1 MSASQP
7 PAHPHP
13 QVPHTG
19 PPLPPA
25 TAESIS
31 VSRDSDARGDR
42 SATATSPGHGR
53 GHKSRFRTMTFPRKR
68 AVTACDTCRWKKV
81 KCGNERPVCASCAKH
96 GWPCS
101 YDPRLDHASFDP
113 ASLLILDK
121 LHQTLQKL
129 TEIEQE
135 VKGQK
140 SNGTATTVND
150 PRSSSIATVVAAAS
164 TSPDY
169 GHDSGRDS
177 TQTYEHGTGDCND
190 AQLSSSPSDCLEV
203 PTAFASTE
211 AILTWPI
218 FNGRWPHNLLSS
230 ELLIG
235 TNPSEHAEAI
245 SGKRANVGINEE
257 NVPFL
262 VESFLQLVHSK
273 NPVFHTQQVREAARH
288 VTECGFGWDASSCIV
303 LLACALGAVARPYI
317 PSSEISSL
325 SGSGRTSLD
334 DTSDLLQTGNAFYQV
349 ARKRFGLLDQS
360 IMAGQCHMLSGIYLM
375 YTLKP
380 LEAWIAFHQAGSTY
394 SLHLKRQAALQERNS
409 GMDIDVTDS
418 QSERRLEQRLYWTV
432 LKSECEI
439 RVQLDLPQSN
449 LCKLDYPFLF
459 PSPPSNGSPVQ
470 SPASIPSTSSQRLQ
484 HAEEQSWFYYLSEIA
499 LRRIENRVLNAFYTE
514 DHQYWLQM
522 DLSVMM
528 SAAEDIEIQME
539 TWYASL
545 PTSIQ
550 FDNTVHQA
558 SDELRFVTQG
568 RSLLIRGLL
577 YRPFLYY
584 AIHSSQIRTHWDLNT
599 RLQVFVQKALTISV
613 ACDTGTAITHRHHGT
628 WYSLRESIT
637 NALMLLAAHAAGL
650 ITVNLQPSLLPQV
663 QGVDDNQRYAR
674 TLRICIEK
682 LRYWEA
688 EAPPDIALSRRIIEE
703 LMAMSDVELN

>member
-1 MSASQP
+1 M
-7 PAHPHP
+7 
-13 QVPHTG
+13 
-19 PPLPPA
+19 
-25 TAESIS
+25 
-31 VSRDSDARGDR
+31 
-42 SATATSPGHGR
+42 
-53 GHKSRFRTMTFPRKR
+53 
-68 AVTACDTCRWKKV
+68 
-81 KCGNERPVCASCAKH
+81 
-96 GWPCS
+96 
-101 YDPRLDHASFDP
+101 
-113 ASLLILDK
+113 
-121 LHQTLQKL
+121 
-129 TEIEQE
+129 
-135 VKGQK
+135 KGQK
-140 SNGTATTVND
+140 GNGPNSTTSAIND
-150 PRSSSIATVVAAAS
+150 SRLSSVATVLGAAS
-164 TSPDY
+164 TSPDH
-169 GHDSGRDS
+169 GHDTGRDS
-177 TQTYEHGTGDCND
+177 IQTFVHDTRDCND
-190 AQLSSSPSDCLEV
+190 AQLSSSSSDCLEV

-218 FNGRWPHNLLSS
+218 FQGRWPSNLLSS

-235 TNPSEHAEAI
+235 INLSEHANAI
-245 SGKRANVGINEE
+245 PGKRVNLGINEE
-257 NVPFL
+257 SVPFL

-273 NPVFHTQQVREAARH
+273 NPVFHAHQVREAARH

-317 PSSEISSL
+317 ASSEIDSL
-325 SGSGRTSLD
+325 TGSGRASLV

-380 LEAWIAFHQAGSTY
+380 LEAWTAFHQAGSIY

-409 GMDIDVTDS
+409 GMDIDVTDA

-449 LCKLDYPFLF
+449 LSKLDYPFLF
-459 PSPPSNGSPVQ
+459 PSPPANGSPVE

-484 HAEEQSWFYYLSEIA
+484 QAEEQSWFYYLSEIA
-499 LRRIENRVLNAFYTE
+499 LRRIENRVLNAFYKE
-514 DHQYWLQM
+514 DHQYWLHM

-528 SAAEDIEIQME
+528 NAAEDIEIQME

-584 AIHSSQIRTHWDLNT
+584 AIHSGQTRTPWDMNG
-599 RLQVFVQKALTISV
+599 RLQVFVQKALTITV
-613 ACDTGTAITHRHHGT
+613 ACDTGAAMTHRHHGT

-637 NALMLLAAHAAGL
+637 NALMLLAAHVAAL
-650 ITVNLQPSLLPQV
+650 ITINLQPSLLPQV
-663 QGVDDNQRYAR
+663 EGMDDNHRYAR

-703 LMAMSDVELN
+703 LMATNDIELD

>member
-7 PAHPHP
+7 PGPAAAHPHP
-13 QVPHTG
+13 YSHPQIPHTRSPSSPG
-19 PPLPPA
+19 
-25 TAESIS
+25 TAESIPAPPPS
-31 VSRDSDARGDR
+31 KSDARRDR
-42 SATATSPGHGR
+42 SARAISPGSAS
-53 GHKSRFRTMTFPRKR
+53 GHRSRFRTMTFPRKR
-68 AVTACDTCRWKKV
+68 AVTACDTCRSKKV
-81 KCGNERPVCASCAKH
+81 KCGNERPVCGSCATH

-101 YDPRLDHASFDP
+101 YDPRLDH

-129 TEIEQE
+129 AEIEQE
-135 VKGQK
+135 IKGQK
-140 SNGTATTVND
+140 SSGTASTVHD
-150 PRSSSIATVVAAAS
+150 PRSSSNPTVVAAAS
-164 TSPDY
+164 TSPSY
-169 GHDSGRDS
+169 GGHDSGRDS
-177 TQTYEHGTGDCND
+177 TQTYEYGTEDNGTR
-190 AQLSSSPSDCLEV
+190 LSSLPSDCLEV

-218 FNGRWPHNLLSS
+218 FNGRWPRNLLSN

-235 TNPSEHAEAI
+235 TNPTEHAETL
-245 SGKRANVGINEE
+245 SGKRSSVGINEE

-262 VESFLQLVHSK
+262 VESFLRLVHSK
-273 NPVFHTQQVREAARH
+273 NPVFQTQQ
-288 VTECGFGWDASSCIV
+288 

-317 PSSEISSL
+317 PPSEISSL
-325 SGSGRTSLD
+325 SEGGRTSLD

-349 ARKRFGLLDQS
+349 ARKRFGLLDQG

-380 LEAWIAFHQAGSTY
+380 LEAWTAFHQAGSTY
-394 SLHLKRQAALQERNS
+394 SLHLKRQAALQEHTSR
-409 GMDIDVTDS
+409 MDVDVTDP

-459 PSPPSNGSPVQ
+459 PSPPSNGSPVE
-470 SPASIPSTSSQRLQ
+470 SPASIPSASSQRLE

-499 LRRIENRVLNAFYTE
+499 LRRIENRVINAFYIE
-514 DHQYWLQM
+514 DHQHWLHM

-528 SAAEDIEIQME
+528 SAAGDIENQME

-550 FDNTVHQA
+550 FDNRVHQA
-558 SDELRFVTQG
+558 TDELRFMTQG

-584 AIHSSQIRTHWDLNT
+584 AIHSNRIRIQGDLDT
-599 RLQVFVQKALTISV
+599 RLQVFVQKALTTSV
-613 ACDTGTAITHRHHGT
+613 ACDASTVMTHRHHGT

-637 NALMLLAAHAAGL
+637 NALMLLAAHTASL
-650 ITVNLQPSLLPQV
+650 ITFNLQPSLNPQV
-663 QGVDDNQRYAR
+663 EGIDDNQRYAH
-674 TLRICIEK
+674 TLRMCIEK

-688 EAPPDIALSRRIIEE
+688 EAPPDIALSRRIIED
-703 LMAMSDVELN
+703 LMAMNDIKLN